1 MLNIS
6 APLLVYRSGRRL
18 YFALLFQKQVKS
30 SRKGTPKRRLCRLR
44 MFKKHAAY
52 TLCMYR

>member
-44 MFKKHAAY
+44 MFKKQAAY

>member
-18 YFALLFQKQVKS
+18 YFALLFQKQVKC
-30 SRKGTPKRRLCRLR
+30 SRQGTSKRLGRRKMPRSGLCET
-44 MFKKHAAY
+44 A
-52 TLCMYR
+52 TCVS